1 MEEETLDT
9 RTLPPDDPNYTGPDP
24 MSGVAGVDH
33 GPLGAALMITPAG
46 RAVSGAV
53 NTAKTAIDVG
63 KKAWQSPQMKGIRTS
78 DFIQNLGSGGNASRM
93 QKTVKPIEQVGNAID
108 EVFSLAP
115 AEFRKIIN
123 LNKKSGFTTK
133 DLADNFNTIQELL
146 RPNLEANFDAKILD
160 VNTWTIPQGYKRPR
174 QDTLKKVGGN
184 LFKRL
189 NEREQIGITEIL
201 TGLEDYHQRGLEGQN
216 KTGWN
221 PQKPTRGY
229 SSNRILKTEKGLEIG
244 IGWNGK
250 EQSYYLFD
258 FKKNERALKG
268 RYRADTPAD
277 DPWSKTKSQH
287 RRQSIKIKNRDAL
300 AALNRIKTEHPN
312 LYLDIVGSMSDPNTV
327 WTAEHIN
334 SRNSGVWIEQEDG
347 RLIHRFKKKSDGS
360 DLFFGDSENIM
371 PATGTN
377 YGSLK
382 TAMENSSIIQNSN
395 YYIDIDPKTRN
406 FFLASRT
413 TGKPHSF
420 RADGKVVQ
428 INGMTSAHRWEE
440 VLLNVMR
447 GGDEIGLVDSMID
460 NPGDQAILLETNAF
474 GRYDPNTR
482 LEPVGGQIELD
493 EETKIQQELEYKIN
507 QLPKGLRERIWD
519 IKERLDAHN
528 DGTFPIKNKSILTR
542 YKNEFRDA
550 VFQLN
555 LPGFS
560 K

>member
-133 DLADNFNTIQELL
+133 DLADNFNTIQEIL

-229 SSNRILKTEKGLEIG
+229 SNNRILKTETGLEIG
-244 IGWNGK
+244 IGWSGK
-250 EQSYYLFD
+250 DQSYYLFD

-287 RRQSIKIKNRDAL
+287 RRQSIKIKNRVAL

-382 TAMENSSIIQNSN
+382 TAMENSNIIKNSN

-460 NPGDQAILLETNAF
+460 NPGDQALRLETNDF
-474 GRYDPNTR
+474 GAASPNTR
-482 LEPVGGQIELD
+482 LEPLGGQIELD
-493 EETKIQQELEYKIN
+493 EQTKIQKEIERKID
-507 QLPKGLRERIWD
+507 QLPIGKRERIWD
-519 IKERLDAHN
+519 IKERLDAHDN
-528 DGTFPIKNKSILTR
+528 GTFIIKNKSTLKR
-542 YKNEFRDA
+542 YRNEYRDA
-550 VFQLN
+550 IFQLN
-555 LPGFS
+555 IPGL
-560 K
+560 